1 MSATTE
7 RILIVILLIV
17 AVIFAVRDAR
27 AGTPP
32 AARACDTIVNL
43 RPWC

>member
-27 AGTPP
+27 AGTFPQP
-32 AARACDTIVNL
+32 SVAEAVNL
-43 RPWC
+43 HQ